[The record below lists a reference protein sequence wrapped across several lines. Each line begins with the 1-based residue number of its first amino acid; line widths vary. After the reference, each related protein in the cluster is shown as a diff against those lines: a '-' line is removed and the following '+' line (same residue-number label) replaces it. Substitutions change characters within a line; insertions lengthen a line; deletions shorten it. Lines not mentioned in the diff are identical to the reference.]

1 VPVSAGLLSDTRH
14 YFDTLMQYRQGEV
27 APIVETM
34 ADAALRAI
42 GNGRQLVDELRA
54 IRQGWD
60 EKISARRDS
69 SAWRLAD
76 LLMRQPVVDAAL
88 VVEELGVPAANAV
101 RPINTLVDAGV
112 LKEFTGFKR
121 NRMWQSREVIAAL
134 DEFAARAGRR
144 G

>member
-1 VPVSAGLLSDTRH
+1 
-14 YFDTLMQYRQGEV
+14 
-27 APIVETM
+27 
-34 ADAALRAI
+34 
-42 GNGRQLVDELRA
+42 
-54 IRQGWD
+54 
-60 EKISARRDS
+60 
-69 SAWRLAD
+69 
-76 LLMRQPVVDAAL
+76 MRQPVVDAGL
-88 VVEELGVPAANAV
+88 VVEELGIPAPNAV